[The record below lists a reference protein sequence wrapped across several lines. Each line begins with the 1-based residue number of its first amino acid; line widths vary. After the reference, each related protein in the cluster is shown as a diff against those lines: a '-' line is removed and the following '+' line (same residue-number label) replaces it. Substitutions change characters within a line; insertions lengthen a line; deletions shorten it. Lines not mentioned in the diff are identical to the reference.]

1 MMRRW
6 LLSGRW
12 GRLCLKELRE
22 TLRDRRTLATLVL
35 MPLLVYPLLS
45 MTLQRLLLA
54 TSAERKL
61 ENIVVGVLH
70 ADDLDRLSDL
80 LKFGET
86 SLSAEAYHPL
96 AMESEVSV
104 KGRFQEA
111 WRGMVLTAS
120 IDEAFRTQAIDLALE
135 IEVEEFSSPAM
146 VKPATTYSV
155 VAHYRPDL
163 PRSQQAYRDLRR
175 LLESINDAETYRLR
189 QTVLGQSRAPVELAT
204 KAFAV
209 RSDWLQSVAAVI
221 PLMLLLMT
229 ITGAVYPAIDLTA
242 GEKERGTFEAMIATP
257 TPSLVILLSKYVA
270 VLVVSM
276 LTATI
281 HLLGMYLTLS
291 IGGIGQALFGN
302 ASLSL
307 LAMLQIFG
315 LMLLFSSF
323 FSAILLGICSLARS
337 FKEAQAYLIPVML
350 LSFGPGIISLLP
362 SIQLT
367 SNLAVV
373 PLINILLLARDI
385 LAERSQPLTG
395 MLVVVSSIAYSLV
408 ALVLA
413 SRLFSQAVPAASSA
427 RWRWPFL
434 SPALA
439 GPRAPTTGDLI
450 FFLALLFPLYYIT
463 SNSLGRVSSLALPTQ
478 LGLRGLLTCLLFWVL
493 PDLYARGV
501 GLDRKRLFPLA
512 GSLAWWRWFPA
523 CLCLGSGLWVIA
535 HEIFIVSEELGWI
548 SLRLAS
554 SEAVLRMAEELRSL
568 PLGLVWFCL
577 AIVPAV
583 AEEFFF
589 RGFVMRSLLTN
600 CRYRA
605 AIILSAI
612 LFGFFHVATGN
623 VLMLERFLPTTFLGL
638 VLGWLAWRC
647 GSLLPGMVVHAV
659 HNGLLFTIL
668 HYRPQ
673 LEAAG
678 WGLDEET
685 HLPWNLVV
693 AGCLAVLGGLAV
705 IRWTTRKADRGSP
718 PSLPDPASIATTP
731 PDAACRE

>member
-1 MMRRW
+1 
-6 LLSGRW
+6 
-12 GRLCLKELRE
+12 
-22 TLRDRRTLATLVL
+22 

-54 TSAERKL
+54 TSAEKKL
-61 ENIVVGVLH
+61 EAIVVGVLH
-70 ADDLDRLSDL
+70 ADDLDRLSNL
-80 LKFGET
+80 LKFGEAC
-86 SLSAEAYHPL
+86 LSPQVYHPL
-96 AMESEVSV
+96 AMESDVAV
-104 KGRFQEA
+104 KESFQEA
-111 WRGMVLTAS
+111 WRGMVLTVS
-120 IDEAFRTQAIDLALE
+120 IDEALRTQAIDLALE
-135 IEVEEFSSPAM
+135 IEVEELPSPAM
-146 VKPATTYSV
+146 GQSATPCSV

-175 LLESINDAETYRLR
+175 LLESINDAETNRLR
-189 QTVLGQSRAPVELAT
+189 QTVLGLARAPVELAT
-204 KAFAV
+204 KAVAI

-257 TPSLVILLSKYVA
+257 TPPLAILLSKYVA
-270 VLVVSM
+270 VLVVSI

-281 HLLGMYLTLS
+281 HLLAMYLTLRV
-291 IGGIGQALFGN
+291 GGIGQALFGN
-302 ASLSL
+302 TSLSL
-307 LAMLQIFG
+307 LAMMPIFG

-323 FSAILLGICSLARS
+323 FSAVLLGICSLARS

-350 LSFGPGIISLLP
+350 LSFGPGVISLLP

-395 MLVVVSSIAYSLV
+395 MLVVVSSIAYSLG

-413 SRLFSQAVPAASSA
+413 SRLFSQAIPAASSA
-427 RWRWPFL
+427 RWSWPFRL
-434 SPALA
+434 SAKA

-450 FFLALLFPLYYIT
+450 FFLALLFPIYYVA
-463 SNSLGRVSSLALPTQ
+463 SNSLGSVSSLSLPVQ
-478 LGLRGLLTCLLFWVL
+478 LGLRGLLTCLLFLVL
-493 PDLYARGV
+493 PYLYARGA
-501 GLDRKRLFPLA
+501 GLDRKTLFPWA
-512 GSLAWWRWFPA
+512 RQLAWWRWLPA
-523 CLCLGSGLWVIA
+523 CLWLGSGLWVIA
-535 HEIFIVSEELGWI
+535 HEIFIVSQELGWI
-548 SLRLAS
+548 SLRLPS
-554 SEAVLRMAEELRSL
+554 IEAVLRMAEQLRSL
-568 PLGLVWFCL
+568 PLGLVWLCL
-577 AIVPAV
+577 AITPAV

-600 CRYRA
+600 RRHRV

-612 LFGFFHVATGN
+612 LFGLFHVTTGN

-638 VLGWLAWRC
+638 VLGWLAYRC

-668 HYRPQ
+668 HYRTQ

-685 HLPWNLVV
+685 HLPWPLIA
-693 AGCLAVLGGLAV
+693 AGCVAVLGGLAV
-705 IRWTTRKADRGSP
+705 IRWTTGTVEGGSP
-718 PSLPDPASIATTP
+718 PSLPAPASTATNP
-731 PDAACRE
+731 PDVAYRE